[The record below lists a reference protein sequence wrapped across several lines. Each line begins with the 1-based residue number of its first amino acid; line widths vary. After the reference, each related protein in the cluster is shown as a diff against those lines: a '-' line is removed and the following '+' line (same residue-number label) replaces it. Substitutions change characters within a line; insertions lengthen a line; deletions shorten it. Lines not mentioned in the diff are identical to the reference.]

1 MHRVNSNKSTAIFP
15 SHSGQTD
22 KNQIVSNKPKRCKIR
37 FLFELFLFFCN
48 NSTGITTIL
57 QKIYIM
63 KSIQEDFLKI
73 VSNYQGIIHKVNLI
87 YFRVIV
93 DREDNFQEILL
104 QLWKSFPQLKDR
116 TKIGSWIYA
125 VAINTSIS
133 KIRKDSK
140 LVFQELTDS
149 TPEMSLEDNADSFE
163 VDVNFQKLIE
173 ALHQL
178 NQIDRSI
185 MLLYLE
191 ELDYNEIAE
200 IMGITSTNVGV
211 RINRSKKQLKKYLN
225 K

>member
-1 MHRVNSNKSTAIFP
+1 
-15 SHSGQTD
+15 
-22 KNQIVSNKPKRCKIR
+22 
-37 FLFELFLFFCN
+37 
-48 NSTGITTIL
+48 
-57 QKIYIM
+57 M

-73 VSNYQGIIHKVNLI
+73 VSDYQGIIHKVNLI

-149 TPEMSLEDNADSFE
+149 ALEMSLEDNADSFE
-163 VDVNFQKLIE
+163 VDLNFQKLIE

>member
-1 MHRVNSNKSTAIFP
+1 
-15 SHSGQTD
+15 
-22 KNQIVSNKPKRCKIR
+22 
-37 FLFELFLFFCN
+37 
-48 NSTGITTIL
+48 
-57 QKIYIM
+57 M

-73 VSNYQGIIHKVNLI
+73 VSDYQGIIHKVNLI

-163 VDVNFQKLIE
+163 VDFNFQKLIE

>member
-1 MHRVNSNKSTAIFP
+1 
-15 SHSGQTD
+15 
-22 KNQIVSNKPKRCKIR
+22 
-37 FLFELFLFFCN
+37 
-48 NSTGITTIL
+48 
-57 QKIYIM
+57 M

-73 VSNYQGIIHKVNLI
+73 VSDYQGIIHKVNLI

-149 TPEMSLEDNADSFE
+149 TPEMSLEDNADPFE

>member
-1 MHRVNSNKSTAIFP
+1 
-15 SHSGQTD
+15 
-22 KNQIVSNKPKRCKIR
+22 
-37 FLFELFLFFCN
+37 
-48 NSTGITTIL
+48 
-57 QKIYIM
+57 M

-173 ALHQL
+173 ALRQL

>member
-1 MHRVNSNKSTAIFP
+1 
-15 SHSGQTD
+15 
-22 KNQIVSNKPKRCKIR
+22 
-37 FLFELFLFFCN
+37 
-48 NSTGITTIL
+48 
-57 QKIYIM
+57 M

-163 VDVNFQKLIE
+163 VDVNFQNLIE